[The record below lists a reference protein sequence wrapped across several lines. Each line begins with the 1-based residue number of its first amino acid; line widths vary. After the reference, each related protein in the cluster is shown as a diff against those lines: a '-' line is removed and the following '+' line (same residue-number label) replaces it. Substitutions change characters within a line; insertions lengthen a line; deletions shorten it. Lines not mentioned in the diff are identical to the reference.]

1 MIGAAAVF
9 VNRGSLENSDMKRRH
24 GAARAVFAAIIGVV
38 VGCGAALAQI
48 EPPLRLPG
56 TIEKTEGD
64 TIWIR
69 PYEGGG
75 LFEIAL
81 DKKLTVY
88 GVAPGKLA
96 DLKQGAFIGV
106 GAMPQADGSQRAMQI
121 TVFAES
127 QRGLGEGFRPWS
139 RAPGTTMT
147 NATIDTTVAGVD
159 GHTLTVKYKGGE
171 QKIVVPP
178 DVVILDY
185 VPGDRAELKTGA
197 HVVVPVVKRKLDGSL
212 GADRINVARGGVTL
226 N

>member
-1 MIGAAAVF
+1 ME
-9 VNRGSLENSDMKRRH
+9 RGYGS
-24 GAARAVFAAIIGVV
+24 ARTVLAAIVGVALS
-38 VGCGAALAQI
+38 CGAALAQV

-56 TIEKTEGD
+56 TIEKVEGD
-64 TIWIR
+64 TIWVR

-81 DKKLTVY
+81 DKKLAVY

-127 QRGLGEGFRPWS
+127 QRGLGEGFRPWD

-159 GHTLTVKYKGGE
+159 GRTLTVKYKGGE

-185 VPGDRAELKTGA
+185 VSGDRSELKTGA
-197 HVVVPVVKRKLDGSL
+197 HVMVPVVKRKLDGSL
-212 GADRINVARGGVTL
+212 GADRINVGRDGVIPR
-226 N
+226 